1 MFASHNNNSD
11 EHNSPVD
18 TRGSEAGISD
28 EKAMLQ
34 KIAKLERQLFDS
46 QNSMEL
52 LVMKKE
58 EWSSKYDGMRE
69 TVTGLQEMLKR
80 EKAKHLD
87 FERRVEN
94 LLKALDSEKKY
105 AAQLKRAL
113 CESGE
118 GFERAKLQSSEAKRV
133 ETDAMLSG
141 LKAKSMDLEKKLH
154 VAEVKLEEANRKRLE
169 LGRKLEEVETRDSL
183 FQREVEFF
191 IAEREAQEASFSTK
205 ENDLQERERKL
216 QENEDKLC
224 EGQRITTER
233 EAIVN
238 ETEMTL
244 KLKEQDLKKTQKEI
258 DLSTSVLKK
267 KEDDINHRLANL
279 TEQEHKAEALRS
291 DLEMKDKE
299 LLALT
304 EKLTAR
310 ERIQMLLVEQC
321 ALLGAKMQEFEVGMD
336 RKRQSLN
343 DEKRSWLN
351 FLKWKEDAVTCREE
365 ELGKLELHLQNKSE
379 RIKGKEKHLDANL
392 RTLEEKGNLLKSDEK
407 RLDLEKKQML
417 VDKDSLQTFKDEI
430 EKMRTDISQRE
441 SKIQEKTE
449 NLKISEEERA
459 EYLRMQAQ
467 LKEEIKFFEKFKQSE
482 EDRLKNDRL
491 AMKDHVKRELETL
504 ELEKETFATKM
515 RQEQSL
521 ISEKAQLERRQMLNE
536 FEQRRKDLEVDLQKK
551 REELE
556 AHMSERERAFMEER
570 ERDYNNMNYLNE
582 AAQKDVEESRSKRC
596 RTEKE
601 IPLNKK
607 QLEENQLEKHKGIN
621 ELQVPNKKVK
631 VEVGEQFIKDGEPF
645 LFASSQDIASEK
657 DDPTRPVEVTTCTSP
672 EIQDLSAEGDVKL
685 KTSETHD
692 KSIEPV
698 ITEKIECNEEVNSMI
713 PERSTENGG
722 DEYEVISEDEDMD
735 EESEG
740 RVPIHKKIW
749 NFFVT

>member
-1 MFASHNNNSD
+1 MYFLS
-11 EHNSPVD
+11 
-18 TRGSEAGISD
+18 
-28 EKAMLQ
+28 
-34 KIAKLERQLFDS
+34 
-46 QNSMEL
+46 
-52 LVMKKE
+52 
-58 EWSSKYDGMRE
+58 
-69 TVTGLQEMLKR
+69 
-80 EKAKHLD
+80 
-87 FERRVEN
+87 VE
-94 LLKALDSEKKY
+94 
-105 AAQLKRAL
+105 
-113 CESGE
+113 
-118 GFERAKLQSSEAKRV
+118 
-133 ETDAMLSG
+133 
-141 LKAKSMDLEKKLH
+141 
-154 VAEVKLEEANRKRLE
+154 
-169 LGRKLEEVETRDSL
+169 
-183 FQREVEFF
+183 
-191 IAEREAQEASFSTK
+191 
-205 ENDLQERERKL
+205 
-216 QENEDKLC
+216 
-224 EGQRITTER
+224 
-233 EAIVN
+233 
-238 ETEMTL
+238 
-244 KLKEQDLKKTQKEI
+244 
-258 DLSTSVLKK
+258 
-267 KEDDINHRLANL
+267 
-279 TEQEHKAEALRS
+279 
-291 DLEMKDKE
+291 
-299 LLALT
+299 
-304 EKLTAR
+304 
-310 ERIQMLLVEQC
+310 IQMLLVEQC
-321 ALLGAKMQEFEVGMD
+321 ALFNAKMQEFEVGMD

-365 ELGKLELHLQNKSE
+365 ELGKLELHLKNKSE

-392 RTLEEKGNLLKSDEK
+392 RTLEEKGNLLKSDER

-441 SKIQEKTE
+441 SKIQEKTK

-467 LKEEIKFFEKFKQSE
+467 LKEEIKFFEKLKQSE
-482 EDRLKNDRL
+482 EDQLKNDRL
-491 AMKDHVKRELETL
+491 AMEDHVKRELETL
-504 ELEKETFATKM
+504 EIEKETFATKM

-521 ISEKAQLERRQMLNE
+521 ISEKAQLGRRQMLNE

-556 AHMSERERAFMEER
+556 AHMNERERAFMEER
-570 ERDYNNMNYLNE
+570 EREYNNINYLKE
-582 AAQKDVEESRSKRC
+582 AAQKDVEESRFKRC
-596 RTEKE
+596 RIEKD

-631 VEVGEQFIKDGEPF
+631 VEVGEQFIKDREPF

-672 EIQDLSAEGDVKL
+672 GIQDLSAEGDVKL

-698 ITEKIECNEEVNSMI
+698 LTEKIECNEEVNSMI